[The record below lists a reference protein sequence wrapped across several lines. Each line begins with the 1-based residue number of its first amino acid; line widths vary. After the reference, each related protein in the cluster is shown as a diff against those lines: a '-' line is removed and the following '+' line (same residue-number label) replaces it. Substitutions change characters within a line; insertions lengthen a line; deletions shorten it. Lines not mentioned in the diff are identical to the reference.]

1 MTNTGKILLDTLVSL
16 LHTVDCDPH
25 ADDSEI
31 MNAIDWH
38 DIRRV
43 VESAQ
48 KEGDAKINGALCGDT
63 IFCPRGD
70 ITLVTAG
77 NALVCIN
84 NSDDGVSVAI
94 HPLNCDPFSQ
104 AQAEARATH
113 EELRMAVGED
123 LE

>member
-25 ADDSEI
+25 ADDSEV

-48 KEGDAKINGALCGDT
+48 KEEDTKINGALCGDT
-63 IFCPRGD
+63 IFCPKGE
-70 ITLVTAG
+70 TMWVTAG
-77 NALVCIN
+77 DASIYIKNG
-84 NSDDGVSVAI
+84 DDGVSVAI
-94 HPLNCDPFSQ
+94 HPLNCEVADSL
-104 AQAEARATH
+104 AEAWATH
-113 EELRMAVGED
+113 GELAMAAEGEG